1 MKELLFSC
9 KSEKMALENVLAF
22 NQIRKC
28 DEGIDKYNEEIV
40 ELKEEIR
47 DILKGEGITENYIDL
62 ISNYKKEIK
71 ELDTGKSRIME
82 LDKKIKCNEEK
93 IDGFN
98 IKIKELE
105 SELEALK
112 RVIFDSDDA
121 KVIVETQNKIELTN
135 KRLSDLY
142 DLVENL
148 NNDNTTI
155 LIEKEFIKN
164 KSFESDFNTPEVV
177 KVEISNELE
186 RITIE
191 FENVIKELDLAVRED
206 IEFCMKKIN
215 NREKEIAKFEDRKYN
230 IIAEYPDAEDL
241 DFDSEIDK
249 LDNLFEELD
258 SCFGDFCSGDCSGC
272 AGCGHDE
279 LECDCEIDDCSCG
292 DECECTLEENCG
304 CSCAI
309 EKDIEEDVDNEE
321 DLIDAKDVDITTDM
335 VHVESIE
342 KPEIELKEVEEAS
355 ELMLENDSEV
365 EIDESDEDAEDI
377 KVEFDDSEDI
387 EIDDSNSFSTI
398 GSVPYI
404 FSEGESL
411 ESIAEKVYPS
421 KDCWEAIYNYNKEEI
436 DSYLTANGISCDE
449 DSIKTLATDKYLF
462 AGIQLNIPTDANYKG

>member
-9 KSEKMALENVLAF
+9 KEEKIALENVLAF

-28 DEGIDKYNEEIV
+28 DEGINKYNEEIV
-40 ELKEEIR
+40 DLKEEIR
-47 DILKGEGITENYIDL
+47 DILLNEDITENYVDL
-62 ISNYKKEIK
+62 MANYKKEIK
-71 ELDTGKSRIME
+71 ELDTGNSRILE
-82 LDKKIKCNEEK
+82 LDKKIKCNDEK

-98 IKIKELE
+98 EKIKELE
-105 SELEALK
+105 SELEAMK

-121 KVIVETQNKIELTN
+121 KVIVDTQNKIEITN
-135 KRLSDLY
+135 RRLSDLY

-155 LIEKEFIKN
+155 LIEKEFIKSKN
-164 KSFESDFNTPEVV
+164 FESDFNTPEVI

-186 RITIE
+186 RLNLE
-191 FENVIKELDLAVRED
+191 FENVCSGLDLAVREN

-230 IIAEYPDAEDL
+230 IISEYPDARDL
-241 DFDSEIDK
+241 DFSSEIDK
-249 LDNLFEELD
+249 LDNLFDELD
-258 SCFGDFCSGDCSGC
+258 CCFDG
-272 AGCGHDE
+272 
-279 LECDCEIDDCSCG
+279 CDCDCDC
-292 DECECTLEENCG
+292 DECMNCDCDEHAECECTLEDNCG
-304 CSCAI
+304 CNCF
-309 EKDIEEDVDNEE
+309 EENEVEENEE
-321 DLIDAKDVDITTDM
+321 LTDSKDVDITTDM

-342 KPEIELKEVEEAS
+342 KPEIELKEVHDENVSNMEET
-355 ELMLENDSEV
+355 ENK
-365 EIDESDEDAEDI
+365 EIVIEDVSTNDEDENHEEE
-377 KVEFDDSEDI
+377 KFDDSE
-387 EIDDSNSFSTI
+387 EVEVDDSNSFSTI

-436 DSYLTANGISCDE
+436 DSYLTANGISNDE

>member
-9 KSEKMALENVLAF
+9 KSEKLALENVLAF

-71 ELDTGKSRIME
+71 ELDTGKSRVME

-105 SELEALK
+105 SELEAMK

-272 AGCGHDE
+272 AGCDHDE
-279 LECDCEIDDCSCG
+279 LECGCDIDACSCG
-292 DECECTLEENCG
+292 EECECTLENNCG

-309 EKDIEEDVDNEE
+309 EKDIEEDIDNEE

-355 ELMLENDSEV
+355 ELT
-365 EIDESDEDAEDI
+365 SDEKDVVIEESAEDDEYTN
-377 KVEFDDSEDI
+377 VEFDDSEDI

-421 KDCWEAIYNYNKEEI
+421 KDCWKAIYNYNKEEI

-449 DSIKTLATDKYLF
+449 DSIKTLAADKYLF

>member
-9 KSEKMALENVLAF
+9 KSEKLALENVLAF

-47 DILKGEGITENYIDL
+47 DILKGEGITENYVDL
-62 ISNYKKEIK
+62 ISNYKREIK
-71 ELDTGKSRIME
+71 ELDTGKSRVME

-105 SELEALK
+105 SELEAMK

-272 AGCGHDE
+272 AGCDHDE
-279 LECDCEIDDCSCG
+279 LECGCDIDACSCG
-292 DECECTLEENCG
+292 EECECTLENNCG

-309 EKDIEEDVDNEE
+309 EKDIEEDIDNEE

-355 ELMLENDSEV
+355 ELMSEDNSEVVIDENDEE
-365 EIDESDEDAEDI
+365 EIN
-377 KVEFDDSEDI
+377 VEFDDSEDI

-449 DSIKTLATDKYLF
+449 DSIKTLAADKYLF

>member
-9 KSEKMALENVLAF
+9 KSEKLALENVLAF

-71 ELDTGKSRIME
+71 ELDTGKSRVME

-105 SELEALK
+105 SELEAMK

-272 AGCGHDE
+272 AGCDHDE
-279 LECDCEIDDCSCG
+279 LECGCDIDACSCG
-292 DECECTLEENCG
+292 EECECTLENNCG

-309 EKDIEEDVDNEE
+309 EKDIEEDIDNEE

-355 ELMLENDSEV
+355 ELT
-365 EIDESDEDAEDI
+365 SDEKDVVIEESAEDDEYTN
-377 KVEFDDSEDI
+377 VEFDDSEDI

-421 KDCWEAIYNYNKEEI
+421 KDCWKAIYNYNKEEI
-436 DSYLTANGISCDE
+436 DSYLTANGISSDE
-449 DSIKTLATDKYLF
+449 DSIKTLAADKYLF